1 MSART
6 DSLKKAYQH
15 GHDARRVGKP
25 RVSSYQQPAWEREW
39 FNGWDSADVY
49 IKSGSGITT
58 HTAETEGRYAYHA
71 GKPNVAP
78 AHWSTKLRRAWHGGW
93 EIAKNTSRLA
103 SWCAPA
109 PPWEQSPFAKAREDL
124 LKLDMKVPYFME
136 PGKHTVKLMS
146 LDEVVGNRLLM
157 TFTTE
162 TGEVSREAFNKID
175 PSRIVY
181 NKPCPIMLYE
191 SPCKGKF
198 RRDKDRAYTG
208 LTAMPLNKELNAMNS
223 TLAFVFASLLPDV
236 VSVQVTFDKTT
247 VSGYQKTAYTYK
259 TLKSQGIAVGDFVIV
274 DSPIGGATMVKVTAV
289 GTFEDL
295 DAGAYQG
302 YKWIVGKVDIADY
315 TATTEKEAAFY
326 QKVEELQRKAKAQK
340 ALEALAESLGGM
352 DALKALMGELTPA
365 ADPTKA
371 QDAEVQGTP
380 PPAAE

>member
-78 AHWSTKLRRAWHGGW
+78 AHWSVKLRRAWHGGW
-93 EIAKNTSRLA
+93 EIAKNTSSLA

-124 LKLDMKVPYFME
+124 LKLDMKVPHFME
-136 PGKHTVKLMS
+136 RQDVL
-146 LDEVVGNRLLM
+146 
-157 TFTTE
+157 
-162 TGEVSREAFNKID
+162 
-175 PSRIVY
+175 Y
-181 NKPCPIMLYE
+181 NKPCPILLYD
-191 SPCKGKF
+191 SPCKGTFKRNINEQYGKF
-198 RRDKDRAYTG
+198 GNFKVYTG
-208 LTAMPLNKELNAMNS
+208 LTSMPLNKELNAMNS

-236 VSVQVTFDKTT
+236 VSVKVAF
-247 VSGYQKTAYTYK
+247 GNGTAWGSEYTYK
-259 TLKSQGIAVGDFVIV
+259 ALKSQGIAMGDFVIV
-274 DSPIGGATMVKVTAV
+274 DSPNGGPTMVKVTAV

-315 TATTEKEAAFY
+315 TATIEKEAAFY

-365 ADPTKA
+365 PAAPPKVE
-371 QDAEVQGTP
+371 DAGLT